1 MGKFGSDR
9 NSSSGGGSTFK
20 SRPSGIKKHSGGDK
34 RHASEAPTGKF
45 GFARLQNDDGG
56 ALDVAGRESSS
67 GRTAHTGSR
76 SKKKSRGDGSGQSQA
91 GAATSVRSAL
101 KNVAVEHLVAGG
113 AKKSMLLQK
122 VYDCDAFTGKLNTP
136 EHSHMNAAHYSM
148 HSNAFKRSTS
158 AAGLASMDAA
168 QRLQLFWVAATS
180 MRDSPASSLAAPSPD
195 VFRYVRDAR
204 D

>member
-1 MGKFGSDR
+1 VKKSRFLPKECWKTVSKMGKFGSDR

-56 ALDVAGRESSS
+56 ALDVAGRERAS

-76 SKKKSRGDGSGQSQA
+76 SKKKSGQSQS

-113 AKKSMLLQK
+113 AKKSKLLQK

-136 EHSHMNAAHYSM
+136 NVP
-148 HSNAFKRSTS
+148 T
-158 AAGLASMDAA
+158 
-168 QRLQLFWVAATS
+168 
-180 MRDSPASSLAAPSPD
+180 
-195 VFRYVRDAR
+195 
-204 D
+204 